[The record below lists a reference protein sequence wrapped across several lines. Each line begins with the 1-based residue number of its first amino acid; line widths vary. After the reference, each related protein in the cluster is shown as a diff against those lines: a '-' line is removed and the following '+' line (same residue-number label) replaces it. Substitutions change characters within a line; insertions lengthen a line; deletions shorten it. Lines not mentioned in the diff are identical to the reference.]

1 MAMKN
6 NPGMLLTLKENT
18 ACCHIRLSMPSDIRG
33 GLAVTFWCLVDTNLI
48 DRLVDYLEVSRC

>member
-33 GLAVTFWCLVDTNLI
+33 GLAVTF
-48 DRLVDYLEVSRC
+48 